1 MFFPTARNQAASAT
15 ASTPH
20 RSFLN
25 RNSACTLFKFPM
37 PSLQEHLAKQQP
49 ATSGI
54 HEAMALHTEDV
65 FDEFAG
71 IMPLFLGKRKL
82 GSFVSLALP
91 TEVTGSRDL
100 LNSCLADL
108 ISAYDFRVVSF
119 VSAIRAHSD
128 TDQEPRLG
136 AILITAD
143 NAKNLYQ
150 LPWILEFD
158 SQANLTSH
166 SRSEATGEIIPSEVW
181 LSYFQQSREA
191 DEKQSAYNR
200 LLEVFGD
207 TSLLPEFS
215 P

>member
-1 MFFPTARNQAASAT
+1 
-15 ASTPH
+15 
-20 RSFLN
+20 
-25 RNSACTLFKFPM
+25 M

-71 IMPLFLGKRKL
+71 ILPLFLGKRKL

-158 SQANLTSH
+158 RQANLTSH
-166 SRSEATGEIIPSEVW
+166 SRSKATGEIIPSEVW

-191 DEKQSAYNR
+191 DERQSAYDR

-207 TSLLPEFS
+207 ASLLPEFS
-215 P
+215 A

>member
-1 MFFPTARNQAASAT
+1 
-15 ASTPH
+15 
-20 RSFLN
+20 
-25 RNSACTLFKFPM
+25 
-37 PSLQEHLAKQQP
+37 
-49 ATSGI
+49 
-54 HEAMALHTEDV
+54 
-65 FDEFAG
+65 
-71 IMPLFLGKRKL
+71 
-82 GSFVSLALP
+82 
-91 TEVTGSRDL
+91 
-100 LNSCLADL
+100 
-108 ISAYDFRVVSF
+108 VVSF

-166 SRSEATGEIIPSEVW
+166 SRSEATGEVIPSEVW

-207 TSLLPEFS
+207 ASLLPEFS

>member
-1 MFFPTARNQAASAT
+1 
-15 ASTPH
+15 
-20 RSFLN
+20 
-25 RNSACTLFKFPM
+25 M

-49 ATSGI
+49 ETSGI

-71 IMPLFLGKRKL
+71 ILPLFLGKRKL
-82 GSFVSLALP
+82 GSFVTLALP

-108 ISAYDFRVVSF
+108 ISAYDFRMVSF
-119 VSAIRAHSD
+119 VSAIRAHSE

-158 SQANLTSH
+158 SQANLTNH
-166 SRSEATGEIIPSEVW
+166 TRSEATGEIVPSGVW
-181 LSYFQQSREA
+181 LSYFQQSRDT

-200 LLEVFGD
+200 LLEIFGD
-207 TSLLPEFS
+207 ASLLPDFS
-215 P
+215 A